1 MPLLK
6 RQSCGASPIFLK
18 KNPPRALYCSGE
30 QAIDPP
36 SNHF

>member
-6 RQSCGASPIFLK
+6 RQPRAASPIFLK

-30 QAIDPP
+30 QAIDPS